1 MSSTR
6 SDTVFALI
14 DGNAFYVS
22 CERVFNPKLR
32 GRPVV
37 VLSNN
42 DGCVV
47 ARSDEAKALGIGMGT
62 PYFQVRRGFE
72 KAGGIALSS
81 NYTLYA
87 DLSSRMMAVIG
98 AYSDRQEIY
107 SIDESFIEWT
117 GFRHFDLDRLAGEL
131 RRQVGR
137 WIGIPVGIGIGATKT
152 LAKVANRLAKQHPD
166 FRPRGLC
173 NLAALSPAAT
183 DGYLSQVR
191 VEQVWGIG
199 ARWAARL
206 EALGIRSAL
215 DLSQV
220 APAWL
225 RQQGNVVLER
235 TALELRGVSCLPLE
249 QSPPPRQQ
257 IICSRSFGQLV
268 TDLPALRQA
277 ISTYTARAAEK
288 LRQQGLRT
296 RSLTVF
302 LHTPPFNP
310 GEPQHHPSATVRL
323 VAPSHDTL
331 VLTRAALRGL
341 AGLYKPGYRYQK
353 AGVMLLNLTPAGQGQ
368 GSLFPPTE
376 AEPPVHRERLLAVMD
391 RINRELGRQTLWT
404 AAQGGTRR
412 ERADSWRMQRGN
424 LSPAYTTRWE
434 ELPRVRAN

>member
-1 MSSTR
+1 M
-6 SDTVFALI
+6 
-14 DGNAFYVS
+14 
-22 CERVFNPKLR
+22 
-32 GRPVV
+32 V

-47 ARSDEAKALGIGMGT
+47 ARSDEAKALGVGMGS
-62 PYFQVRRGFE
+62 PYFQIRQDYE

-117 GFRHFDLDRLAGEL
+117 GFRHFDLDLMASEL

-137 WIGIPVGIGIGATKT
+137 WTGIPVGVGIGATKT

-166 FRPRGLC
+166 FRPAGLC
-173 NLAALSPAAT
+173 NLTNLPPAT
-183 DGYLSQVR
+183 VDGYLSR
-191 VEQVWGIG
+191 IPAGEVWGIG

-225 RQQGNVVLER
+225 RQHGNVVLER
-235 TALELRGVSCLPLE
+235 TAWELRGVSCLSLE
-249 QSPPPRQQ
+249 QNPPPRRQ

-268 TDLPALRQA
+268 TGLPALRQA
-277 ISTYTARAAEK
+277 VSTYTARAAEK
-288 LRQQGLRT
+288 LRQQGSQT

-310 GEPQHHPSATVRL
+310 REPQYHPSATVRL
-323 VAPSHDTL
+323 AAPSHDTL
-331 VLTRAALRGL
+331 ALTRAALRGL
-341 AGLYKPGYRYQK
+341 QGLYKPGYRYQK
-353 AGVMLLNLTPAGQGQ
+353 AGVMLLNLTPADREQL
-368 GSLFPPTE
+368 SLFPATE
-376 AEPPVHRERLLAVMD
+376 AAAPVHRERLLAVMD

-404 AAQGGTRR
+404 AAQGGARR

-434 ELPRVRAN
+434 ELPMVRAN

>member
-1 MSSTR
+1 M
-6 SDTVFALI
+6 
-14 DGNAFYVS
+14 
-22 CERVFNPKLR
+22 
-32 GRPVV
+32 V

-47 ARSDEAKALGIGMGT
+47 ARSDEAKALGAGMGT
-62 PYFQVRRGFE
+62 PYFQIRQGYE

-117 GFRHFDLDRLAGEL
+117 GFRHFDLDLMASEL

-137 WIGIPVGIGIGATKT
+137 WTGIPVGVGIGATKT

-166 FRPRGLC
+166 FRPAGLC
-173 NLAALSPAAT
+173 NLTSLPPAT
-183 DGYLSQVR
+183 VDGYLSR
-191 VEQVWGIG
+191 IPAGEVWGIG

-225 RQQGNVVLER
+225 RQHGNVVLER
-235 TALELRGVSCLPLE
+235 TAWELRGVSCLSLE
-249 QSPPPRQQ
+249 QGPPPRRQ

-268 TDLPALRQA
+268 TGLPALRQA
-277 ISTYTARAAEK
+277 VSSYTARAAEK
-288 LRQQGLRT
+288 LRRQGSRT

-310 GEPQHHPSATVRL
+310 REPQYHPSVTVRL
-323 VAPSHDTL
+323 TAPSHDTL
-331 VLTRAALRGL
+331 VLTRAALKGL
-341 AGLYKPGYRYQK
+341 QCLYKPGYRYQK
-353 AGVMLLNLTPAGQGQ
+353 AGVMLLNLTPADREQW
-368 GSLFPPTE
+368 SLFPATE
-376 AEPPVHRERLLAVMD
+376 AAAPAHRKRLLAIMD

-404 AAQGGTRR
+404 AAQGGARR

-434 ELPRVRAN
+434 ELPMVRAN